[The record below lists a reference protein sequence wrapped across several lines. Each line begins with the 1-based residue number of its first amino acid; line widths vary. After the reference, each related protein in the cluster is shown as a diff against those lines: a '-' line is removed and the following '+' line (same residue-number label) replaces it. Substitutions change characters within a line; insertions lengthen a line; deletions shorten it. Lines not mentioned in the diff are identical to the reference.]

1 MNPREEFEK
10 ETGLTTGI
18 MLAHAVGFR
27 HKYVLWLEA
36 KLQQPISE
44 DAIMNIIIKYNQ
56 CDDWWDFKDRHPEL
70 FIEKGESHSDQII
83 DIMNSEK
90 SCANCDKLPTCREN
104 ERTEACNAWKP
115 ITHNHATK

>member
-1 MNPREEFEK
+1 MNLREEFEK

-18 MLAHAVGFR
+18 VGFR
-27 HKYVLWLEA
+27 HEYVLWLES
-36 KLQQPISE
+36 KLQQGST
-44 DAIMNIIIKYNQ
+44 D
-56 CDDWWDFKDRHPEL
+56 
-70 FIEKGESHSDQII
+70 IEIPESHSDQII